1 MSFCP
6 VHLLIDTFN
15 YRRTRYVGEFL
26 VINGEFILLRY
37 LRANT
42 PRSHRTIRRFIKE
55 ACNFI
60 HAMKIDME
68 IHPNVTEL
76 LNIRLVGKKLKSGG
90 KRYERKKEDAQVRC
104 L

>member
-6 VHLLIDTFN
+6 VHLLLDTFN

-26 VINGEFILLRY
+26 VINGEFLLLKY
-37 LRANT
+37 LKANT

-55 ACNFI
+55 AGDLV
-60 HAMKIDME
+60 HEMKIDLE
-68 IHPNVTEL
+68 LHPSVTSL
-76 LNIRLVGKKLKSGG
+76 LSIRLLGKEEKSSGRKYE
-90 KRYERKKEDAQVRC
+90 KRKEDAQIRC